1 MRYLLSIAVL
11 VCCITFSAA
20 AQHEGHD
27 HENTTTTNV
36 VDPNGPKID
45 FESMVIDYGTI
56 QQNADGIRH
65 FHFKN
70 TGKKDLIISSCTGSC
85 GCTVPKCPQE
95 VIKAGKTGD
104 IEVKYATDRVGQ
116 FTKNV
121 TVNSNAGAPVV
132 LTIKG
137 NVLKKDEGSAPTTTP
152 NPTVSPK

>member
-1 MRYLLSIAVL
+1 MKYLLSIAVM
-11 VCCITFSAA
+11 VCCLSFTSV
-20 AQHEGHD
+20 AQNDGHD
-27 HENTTTTNV
+27 HGTTDAPTV
-36 VDPNGPKID
+36 VDPNGPKME

-95 VIKAGKTGD
+95 VIKPGKAGD
-104 IEVKYATDRVGQ
+104 IEVKYATDRIGQ

-121 TVNSNAGAPVV
+121 TVNSNAGAPII

-137 NVLKKDEGSAPTTTP
+137 NVLKKDEGSAPVTTP
-152 NPTVSPK
+152 NPMVSPK